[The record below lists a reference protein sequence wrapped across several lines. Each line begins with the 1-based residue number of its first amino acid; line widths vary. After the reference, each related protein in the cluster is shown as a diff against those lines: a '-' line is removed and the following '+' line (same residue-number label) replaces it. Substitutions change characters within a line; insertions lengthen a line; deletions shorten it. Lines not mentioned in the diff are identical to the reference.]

1 MNKRC
6 VYDLETMQNLFTAC
20 FLDIDTGSKK
30 SFVLFD
36 NRDVYYDF
44 LKFLYSCKD
53 NNYTFVGFNNVYFDA
68 QIIEFI
74 FDNHKHWSELT
85 IEGIVSTIYS
95 HVQWITSLEDNVK
108 YSSLKPEWKLS
119 IPQIDLYL
127 INHYNNKNK
136 RTSLKWI
143 EFTMKMKS
151 IEEMPIHHS
160 DTIQLCQINEIL
172 SYNWNDVEA
181 TYQFYLKN
189 LEAIQLRYNFKEK
202 YKLNCINWN
211 DVKLGSDLLLHL
223 YCEKTNKDKQIVRK
237 QGTPRP
243 LIRVSDII
251 FPYIKFDIEEFQRV
265 LDKFKTIEIANTKS
279 EFEFK
284 TKYKGIEYFYG
295 FGGIHGCITSGVYSE
310 DSQWMIIDGDVG
322 SLYPSIAIQNKLF
335 PEHLG
340 QEFGD
345 IYDKEIVQVRLDE
358 KAKGKRGDRDLI
370 AAYKLAANG
379 TYGKSN
385 ESYSWLYDPQYTM
398 ATTINGQLLITM
410 WLELLYQIPEILIL
424 QVNTD
429 GITVKIKREY
439 KDLYYQLSDTFSK
452 LTNFSLEFVEYKK
465 MVILTVND
473 YLAVKSNG
481 ECKFKGDFE
490 IEKELHKNNSQT
502 IIPMTL
508 KEYFVNNIPYKDYI
522 TNENHIIYNF
532 CKGVKQKSDF
542 NLNLH
547 YVVKGEHK
555 IDKGQRVTRYYI
567 SKNGGNLL
575 KEYNDGRQVSVEAGW
590 KCSLLNRIEDVEAK
604 NYDIDYT
611 YYFQEVE
618 KIIHQI
624 EGNKNQ
630 LTLF

>member
-1 MNKRC
+1 MRR
-6 VYDLETMQNLFTAC
+6 VIYDLETLSNLFTAC
-20 FLDIDTGSKK
+20 FLDVDTDKK
-30 SFVLFD
+30 KQFILYNNKKYFVEFISFLESI
-36 NRDVYYDF
+36 
-44 LKFLYSCKD
+44 KT
-53 NNYTFVGFNNVYFDA
+53 NNYTLVGFNNVYFDA

-74 FDNHKHWSELT
+74 FDNHKNWSDLT
-85 IEGIVSTIYS
+85 MEGIVSTIYS
-95 HVQWITSLEDNVK
+95 HVQWITSLDDSVK
-108 YSSLKPEWKLS
+108 YSSLRPEWKLS

-136 RTSLKWI
+136 RTSLKWV

-172 SYNWNDVEA
+172 SYNWNDVDA

-189 LEAIQLRYNFKEK
+189 LEAIQLRYNFKDK

-243 LIRVSDII
+243 LIKVSDII

-265 LDKFKTIEIANTKS
+265 LDKFKTIEISNTKS

-295 FGGIHGCITSGVYSE
+295 FGGIHGCIASGVYSE

-358 KAKGKRGDRDLI
+358 KAKGKQGDKDLI

-439 KDLYYQLSDTFSK
+439 KDLYYQLSNTFSK

-502 IIPMTL
+502 IVPMTL

-522 TNENHIIYNF
+522 TNENHSIYNF